1 MSKLAPQKDV
11 GVPVP
16 SPAPAAGTHLIAYYG
31 AQGFTPSYSQV
42 ARVDLGDVSTL
53 KTVSQSNSAT
63 PPVTTTYYD
72 LTEASILPAGTPA
85 GNYDVV
91 FTLMDS
97 AGDESDFSPAVTVT
111 LPSAPPTLGQP
122 ILLG

>member
-1 MSKLAPQKDV
+1 MSKLIAVKDI

-16 SPAPAAGTHLIAYYG
+16 ATAPPAGTHLIAYYG
-31 AQGFTPSYSQV
+31 SKGFTPDYAQA

-53 KTVSQSNSAT
+53 KTVSQSNGAT

-72 LTEASILPAGTPA
+72 LSEASILPAGSAP
-85 GNYDVV
+85 GDYDVV
-91 FTLMDS
+91 FTFMDS
-97 AGDESDFSPAVTVT
+97 AGDESDFSPAVTET
-111 LPSAPPTLGQP
+111 LPLAPTAPGAP

>member
-1 MSKLAPQKDV
+1 MSKLIAVKDV

-16 SPAPAAGTHLIAYYG
+16 SPAPAAGSHLIAYYG
-31 AQGFTPSYSQV
+31 AKGFTPDYAQA

-53 KTVSQSNSAT
+53 KTVQQGSPSVA
-63 PPVTTTYYD
+63 YYD
-72 LTEASILPAGTPA
+72 LTESVILPANSAA
-85 GNYDVV
+85 GQYDVV

-111 LPSAPPTLGQP
+111 LPSAPPALGQP